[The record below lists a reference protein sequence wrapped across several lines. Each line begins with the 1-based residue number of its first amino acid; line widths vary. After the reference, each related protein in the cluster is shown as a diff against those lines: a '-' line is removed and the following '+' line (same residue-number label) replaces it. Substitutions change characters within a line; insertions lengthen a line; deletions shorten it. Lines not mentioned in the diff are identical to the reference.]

1 MRELSAAF
9 FPDDPNPKVASLQ
22 HPFL

>member
-1 MRELSAAF
+1 MRELSAAL